1 MPSLKPM
8 IAASEAA
15 STSVPD
21 PLVAFALAA
30 AVTMAIGHAASGRA
44 ATQQTKDAAALL
56 PSAALASVWVTSD
69 QGEDEEGE
77 YVRDVTG
84 WYVRDSVGAIMWR
97 TDCRPLLSNGCC
109 TPHTTL
115 PVAVRT
121 YPPPTYSAC
130 LSLHPSQR
138 GA

>member
-69 QGEDEEGE
+69 HGRHEPHCVSTLAPCCLRLKGGGL
-77 YVRDVTG
+77 RMP
-84 WYVRDSVGAIMWR
+84 A
-97 TDCRPLLSNGCC
+97 GCVV
-109 TPHTTL
+109 
-115 PVAVRT
+115 VAT
-121 YPPPTYSAC
+121 CKAK
-130 LSLHPSQR
+130 
-138 GA
+138 